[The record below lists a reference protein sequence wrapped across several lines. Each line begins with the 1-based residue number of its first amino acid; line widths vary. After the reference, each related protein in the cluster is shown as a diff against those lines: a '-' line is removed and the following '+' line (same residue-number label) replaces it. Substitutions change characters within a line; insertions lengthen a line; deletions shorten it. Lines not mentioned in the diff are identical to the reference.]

1 MLPASDVFSVDI
13 FIHQIGGRQRLQKV
27 GLGNLILYWKQD
39 VTDIE
44 VSCSTLPVSSQ
55 VLYILGLGMSMAYLF
70 PRT

>member
-44 VSCSTLPVSSQ
+44 VSCSTLPVSS
-55 VLYILGLGMSMAYLF
+55 
-70 PRT
+70 